1 MPKKNIAQTVEE
13 IAEPIVEEAGCE
25 LVGVDFVKEGSN
37 WFLRVYIDKPEGV
50 SLDDCEKVSRPL
62 NSKLDELNPISQ
74 PYYLEVSS
82 PGVERPLKKPRDFE
96 KAVGSQVE
104 IRLYTAI
111 DNTKRFEGELMSY
124 DGNKVVISTES
135 GIIHEFKMEQIAKA
149 KKIFNFDFGGK

>member
-37 WFLRVYIDKPEGV
+37 WFLRVYIDKHEGV

-82 PGVERPLKKPRDFE
+82 PGVERPLKKPR
-96 KAVGSQVE
+96 
-104 IRLYTAI
+104 
-111 DNTKRFEGELMSY
+111 
-124 DGNKVVISTES
+124 
-135 GIIHEFKMEQIAKA
+135 
-149 KKIFNFDFGGK
+149 